1 MKVGMFA
8 VFRGVQYINMDAK
21 GRMAMPAR
29 HRDVLVL
36 EHASQLIATIDT
48 QSRCLHIYPLHTWE
62 EFESKLQAVPVNKAA
77 RRLTRL
83 ILGHASE
90 LEFDANGRVRLPSI
104 LQEYAG
110 LEKKL
115 VLVGQGEK
123 FELWSESAWQQECE
137 EAIADASLGEQEL
150 PEAFANLVL

>member
-1 MKVGMFA
+1 MFG

-29 HRDVLVL
+29 HRDALISDHSAQLV
-36 EHASQLIATIDT
+36 ATIDT
-48 QSRCLHIYPLHTWE
+48 QSRCLLIYPLCTWE
-62 EFESKLQAVPVNKAA
+62 KFEQKLQIVSVNKAA
-77 RRLTRL
+77 RRITRL

-90 LEFDANGRVRLPSI
+90 LDLDANGRVRLPAI

-137 EAIADASLGEQEL
+137 EAIADANSGEQEL
-150 PEAFANLVL
+150 PEDFANLVL